1 MLIISQNLSNYD
13 FPIPENS
20 VYRINLAW
28 INDLD
33 ELESLLK
40 KHSSHSIF
48 LDLPINRTK
57 PPNNSYSLDDL
68 VPILN
73 SNSNIKY
80 LAISNV
86 NSKNNLE
93 PYISILSKSITLV
106 PKIENAEGILKIK
119 EITDALDFDEKIIM
133 LDHDDLYSSLV
144 RSNEPASNFK
154 NYINTLIQFCN
165 QNNIIL
171 LRTIGVI
178 FSDSEK
184 RTTQYM
190 K

>member
-1 MLIISQNLSNYD
+1 LLIISQNLSNYD

-28 INDLD
+28 INDLTEF
-33 ELESLLK
+33 ELLLK
-40 KHSSHSIF
+40 KHSSHKIF

-68 VPILN
+68 LPILN
-73 SNSNIKY
+73 SHLNIKY

-86 NSKNNLE
+86 ESKNNLK
-93 PYISILSKSITLV
+93 PYLDVVSKSITLV
-106 PKIENAEGILKIK
+106 PKIENVNGISNIK
-119 EITDALDFDEKIIM
+119 EITDSLDYEEKIIM
-133 LDHDDLYSSLV
+133 LDHDDLYSSLT

-154 NYINTLIQFCN
+154 NYINELIQFCN
-165 QNNIIL
+165 QNNITL

-184 RTTQYM
+184 RSTQYV